1 MSRTQIGLRLE
12 SDEADALR
20 EAARERR
27 MSLGELVTTLLRE
40 SRAEGGKGIWLDLSE
55 ASTVALRAVAAAA
68 DSSPE
73 EVLRGFA
80 KRWLADDLA
89 RLRQELSGGDRRGVT
104 AEEPDGPRTDEAF
117 EEPDDVLFTV
127 SED

>member
-20 EAARERR
+20 ETARDRR

-40 SRAEGGKGIWLDLSE
+40 SRAEGGKGVWLDLSE
-55 ASTVALRAVAAAA
+55 ASTVALRAVSAAA
-68 DSSPE
+68 DSTPE
-73 EVLRGFA
+73 EVLRGFV

-89 RLRQELSGGDRRGVT
+89 RLRHELSGGDRRGVPPN
-104 AEEPDGPRTDEAF
+104 EVDGAADEDF

>member
-1 MSRTQIGLRLE
+1 
-12 SDEADALR
+12 
-20 EAARERR
+20 

-40 SRAEGGKGIWLDLSE
+40 SRAEGGKGVWLDLSE
-55 ASTVALRAVAAAA
+55 ASTVALRAVSAAA
-68 DSSPE
+68 DSTPE
-73 EVLRGFA
+73 EVLRGFV

-89 RLRQELSGGDRRGVT
+89 RLRHELSGGDRRGVPPN
-104 AEEPDGPRTDEAF
+104 EVDGAADEDF